1 MGEAKHRSEKK
12 RGIRMGLGTQQEQF
26 NKAYVRA
33 IVVQAEFNPSE
44 LGVYGDSVIWSLVIV
59 FSC

>member
-1 MGEAKHRSEKK
+1 
-12 RGIRMGLGTQQEQF
+12 MGLGTQQEQF